1 MPFCAR
7 TAAAAL
13 ELARAAQRTGQ
24 PDARRTQRREHIG
37 YFLFARGM
45 VQLKRRIGYHPPLGE
60 RMRELLRRYNED
72 FYLTSIILLSMLL
85 IVPITAPL
93 VPDNQFWPVMLTLLL
108 ALVPVTQG
116 AVDLV
121 NALVQSLLK
130 AEPLPKMDFSKGVPE
145 EAMTLVAIPTLLL
158 HQRQVHELFED
169 LEARYLSNEDPNIHF
184 ALLTDLPDCALE
196 PPPDEADPL
205 VQLAVRLATN

>member
-37 YFLFARGM
+37 YFLFARG
-45 VQLKRRIGYHPPLGE
+45 VVPLKRRIGYHPPLGE
-60 RMRELLRRYNED
+60 RMRGLLRRYNED
-72 FYLTSIILLSMLL
+72 FYLAGIILLSML
-85 IVPITAPL
+85 PITAPL

-130 AEPLPKMDFSKGVPE
+130 AE
-145 EAMTLVAIPTLLL
+145 
-158 HQRQVHELFED
+158 
-169 LEARYLSNEDPNIHF
+169 
-184 ALLTDLPDCALE
+184 
-196 PPPDEADPL
+196 
-205 VQLAVRLATN
+205 